1 MEIPASWTVGM
12 GSYTGTE
19 TGSVHTPDCLFA
31 PGNYTLA
38 AYNTPDDI
46 TVSGTT
52 ATVAG
57 DTDHADCINGMPG
70 WFFTSVQD
78 VTIEAD
84 TDCDL
89 TAVMRQQVRGLT
101 LVIEPTGDAKER
113 IIAVTGTLSGAA
125 GTLDFATDTH
135 GTASSVALAFPG

>member
-19 TGSVHTPDCLFA
+19 TGSVHTPDCMFA

-70 WFFTSVQD
+70 WLFTSVQD

-84 TDCDL
+84 TDYDL